1 MRADRLLSILMLL
14 QSKGSLTA
22 HELAQHLEVTERTIY
37 RDVTALSTAGIPIY
51 TTKGPGGGI
60 ALVEEYRSNLTG
72 LRPDEVQA
80 LFLLSIP
87 PALEQLGV
95 GETLRNA
102 FLKLSLSLPKP
113 AQKKQKLSP
122 QRILL
127 DAENWNRTDEA
138 VPWLRVCQE
147 AIQQQHKLEII
158 YRSEFNTDLEML
170 VIPLGL
176 VSKADRWY
184 LIISRDERLRTLQVS
199 RIRSARL
206 RNDSFHF
213 PEDFDLTEYWKDWC
227 AEHDSSHH
235 RYKILV
241 RVTPT
246 LAHILANHR
255 PTTLMTPPMQ
265 DNNPWQDLT
274 LEFESFDDA
283 RRMVLGYGGAIKVVE
298 PLALR
303 RSVEDFA
310 RQILAVYNG

>member
-14 QSKGSLTA
+14 QARGLMTA
-22 HELAQHLEVTERTIY
+22 YELSQNLEVTERTIY
-37 RDVTALSTAGIPIY
+37 RDVTALSTAGIPVF
-51 TTKGPGGGI
+51 TVKGPGGGI

-102 FLKLSLSLPKP
+102 FLKLSLSLPELQ
-113 AQKKQKLSP
+113 QKKQKLSP

-127 DAENWNRTDEA
+127 DAENWNRTIEA

-147 AIQQQHKLEII
+147 AIQKQHKMEII
-158 YRSEFNTDLEML
+158 YRSEFDTDLEMM

-176 VSKADRWY
+176 ISKVDRWY
-184 LIISRDERLRTLQVS
+184 LVISRSERLRTLQVS
-199 RIRSARL
+199 RIRFARL
-206 RNDSFHF
+206 RNETFQF
-213 PEDFDLTEYWKDWC
+213 PENFDLAAYWKEWC
-227 AEHDSSHH
+227 AEHESSLH

-241 RVTPT
+241 RVTSN
-246 LAHILANHR
+246 LAQILADHR
-255 PTTLMTPPMQ
+255 PSTMMTPPMKK
-265 DNNPWQDLT
+265 NSWQELM
-274 LEFESFDDA
+274 LEYESFEEA
-283 RRMVLGYGGAIKVVE
+283 RHMVMSYGGAIEVLK

-303 RSVEDFA
+303 RSVQDFA
-310 RQILAVYNG
+310 QQTLSLYY

>member
-1 MRADRLLSILMLL
+1 MRADRLLFILMLL
-14 QSKGSLTA
+14 QSKGLLTA

-72 LRPDEVQA
+72 LQPDEVQA

-102 FLKLSLSLPKP
+102 FLELSLSLPEP
-113 AQKKQKLSP
+113 QQKIQKLSS

-127 DAENWNRTDEA
+127 DAENWNRTIEA

-158 YRSEFNTDLEML
+158 YRSEFNTDLEMM
-170 VIPLGL
+170 VIPMGL
-176 VSKADRWY
+176 VSKVDRWY
-184 LIISRDERLRTLQVS
+184 LVISRGERLRTLQVS
-199 RIRSARL
+199 RIRFARL
-206 RNDSFHF
+206 RNESFQF
-213 PEDFDLTEYWKDWC
+213 PENFDLAEYWKDWC
-227 AEHDSSHH
+227 AEHDSSLH

-241 RVTPT
+241 RVTST
-246 LAHILANHR
+246 LAQILADQR
-255 PTTLMTPPMQ
+255 PSTLMTPPMQ
-265 DNNPWQDLT
+265 NNSWQELT
-274 LEFESFDDA
+274 LEYETFEEA
-283 RRMVLGYGGAIKVVE
+283 RRMVMSYGGAIEVLE

-303 RSVEDFA
+303 RSVQDFA
-310 RQILAVYNG
+310 QQTLSLY